1 MSATDRK
8 ILINYKLT
16 IRRYLIEL
24 NELCLEK
31 PLENKLLSLEKTEH
45 IRQISLSLLKR
56 KPARKIRMVF
66 KEKTTDRFK
75 EYVTGLHRANPNSV
89 YIWTE
94 NSNSCGLFEIS
105 SLLDFNFGFG
115 FGVNTQGIVALLT
128 SDLTDSL
135 VLDFSDGGTASGQ
148 ELEIDVSGDRWP
160 AVNY

>member
-45 IRQISLSLLKR
+45 IQQVSFLKR
-56 KPARKIRMVF
+56 KPARKIRIYF
-66 KEKTTDRFK
+66 EEKTTDRFK
-75 EYVTGLHRANPNSV
+75 KYVTGLHRANPNSV

-105 SLLDFNFGFG
+105 SLLNFNFGFG

-135 VLDFSDGGTASGQ
+135 VLDFSHGGTASGQ